1 MINSFWGDNIGNIKL
16 KIEEIIGD
24 VKIKVEELEENF
36 ETINKKVIKIR
47 VNNIVNNINNVKC
60 SNVKI
65 GFKKNKK

>member
-24 VKIKVEELEENF
+24 VKIRVEGLEENF
-36 ETINKKVIKIR
+36 ETINKKVIKIGD
-47 VNNIVNNINNVKC
+47 NNINNVKC

-65 GFKKNKK
+65 GVKKNKK

>member
-24 VKIKVEELEENF
+24 VKIRVEGLEENF
-36 ETINKKVIKIR
+36 EKINKKVIKIGD
-47 VNNIVNNINNVKC
+47 NNINNVKC

-65 GFKKNKK
+65 GVKKNKK